1 MIDIAKKDLDLVV
14 SILRKYVPQCEV
26 WAFGSRV
33 TSRARSYSD
42 LDLAIVSHEKLP

>member
-26 WAFGSRV
+26 RAFGSRV
-33 TSRARSYSD
+33 TGTAKS
-42 LDLAIVSHEKLP
+42 